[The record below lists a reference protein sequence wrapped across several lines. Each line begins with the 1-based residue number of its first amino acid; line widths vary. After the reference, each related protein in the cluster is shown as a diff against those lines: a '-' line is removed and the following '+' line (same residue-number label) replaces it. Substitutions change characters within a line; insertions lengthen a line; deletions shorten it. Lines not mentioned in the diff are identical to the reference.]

1 MLGSRQLWEA
11 EGGGPRIPRRDRKI
25 SQGSS
30 EEKREEWGGG
40 AQILLERSRAS
51 VRLLSLEGAH
61 LGPEGLRC
69 SGGWGET
76 RRWGRG
82 SISGGFLCPLS

>member
-30 EEKREEWGGG
+30 EEKREEWRG
-40 AQILLERSRAS
+40 
-51 VRLLSLEGAH
+51 
-61 LGPEGLRC
+61 GLRSYWKDREC
-69 SGGWGET
+69 
-76 RRWGRG
+76 
-82 SISGGFLCPLS
+82 L